1 MSECLTSEQIGRYVA
16 GQCSG
21 RELEKIKAH
30 LAECAV
36 CRGKVG
42 EAGADV
48 SVDRTLNAGAGRQD
62 DFHTKSMPDASVFQ
76 TKGDDVATS
85 LETMTDGY
93 KILGVLP
100 RGGQAVVYKAIQ
112 KATKRIV
119 AVKVLLQGEHASK
132 RARYRF
138 EQEIELVARLK
149 HPNIVTIFD
158 SGIAEE
164 QYYYAMEFIKG
175 IPLDE
180 YVDEEKL
187 PLRETMELFGK
198 VASAIA
204 YAHQH
209 GIIHRDLKPG
219 NILVDEQGEPHVL
232 DFGLAKLAD
241 GFEQT
246 YEKTVMTTIA
256 GHVLGT
262 LAFMSPEQA
271 TADPEAVDVRTDVYS
286 MGVIL
291 YKVLTGQFPYPVG
304 GPMFEILQNIRQYD
318 PVRPLKLIPGFN
330 SEVEGIVLCAL
341 AKEPQRRYQSA
352 AELQRDIEYWLKGLP
367 IAARSDSSLYV
378 LRKLISK
385 HRYTSTVVAL
395 LLLIILGFSY
405 TSFDL
410 YIAARKSLRKSQASI
425 ANASL
430 IGKKARAVSRHITL
444 TNFMYL
450 WNAGWLSNGAEVI
463 ASHMPADCKERKAAE
478 FLLNPKPLAE
488 KEADFRGQITDEYS
502 WFADFIIAEHYLKDH
517 NRQEALKACR
527 ASYKAMRLPSQPN
540 QANFDRWVYSR
551 VEARLYELGD
561 RPVGSYFLITNGNG
575 DEER

>member
-1 MSECLTSEQIGRYVA
+1 MSECLTSEQIRRYVA
-16 GQCSG
+16 GQCSD
-21 RELEKIKAH
+21 REIEKIKAH
-30 LAECAV
+30 LVECAI

-42 EAGADV
+42 ADGADT
-48 SVDRTLNAGAGRQD
+48 SAERTPNGSAGREE
-62 DFHTKSMPDASVFQ
+62 DFQTKSMPDASVFQ
-76 TKGDDVATS
+76 TRGDDTATS

-112 KATKRIV
+112 KATKRTV

-158 SGIAEE
+158 SGITEE

-175 IPLDE
+175 KPLDE
-180 YVDEEKL
+180 YIDEEKL
-187 PLRETMELFGK
+187 SLRKTMELFGK

-219 NILVDEQGEPHVL
+219 NIMVDEQGEPHVL
-232 DFGLAKLAD
+232 DFGLAKLVD

-271 TADPEAVDVRTDVYS
+271 TADPDAVDVRTDVYS

-291 YKVLTGQFPYPVG
+291 YKVLTGEFPYPIG
-304 GPMFEILQNIRQYD
+304 GPMFEILQNIKQYD
-318 PVRPLKLIPGFN
+318 PVRPLKLVPGFN
-330 SEVEGIVLCAL
+330 SEIEAIVLRAL

-352 AELQRDIEYWLKGLP
+352 AELYNDIQCWLTGRP
-367 IAARSDSSLYV
+367 IVARSDSSLYV
-378 LRKLISK
+378 LQKLIVRNRAASA
-385 HRYTSTVVAL
+385 VVG
-395 LLLIILGFSY
+395 LLIVIITAFAFTNLYLYDWARDGWETTEEQKIKLQEELDLTKKQGLWFSFKILLDGWRQDEIGPGQSMAILKQDERFN
-405 TSFDL
+405 
-410 YIAARKSLRKSQASI
+410 AAQI
-425 ANASL
+425 
-430 IGKKARAVSRHITL
+430 
-444 TNFMYL
+444 
-450 WNAGWLSNGAEVI
+450 
-463 ASHMPADCKERKAAE
+463 
-478 FLLNPKPLAE
+478 FLLEASPIEE
-488 KEADFRGQITDEYS
+488 KVAAFKNKLGAS
-502 WFADFIIAEHYLKDH
+502 GLWFAEYITGEHYLKDGKESESLDAFE
-517 NRQEALKACR
+517 NSLR
-527 ASYKAMRLPSQPN
+527 AIGELNPDQPKPEEWIVNQINSRLIQLR
-540 QANFDRWVYSR
+540 D
-551 VEARLYELGD
+551 
-561 RPVGSYFLITNGNG
+561 
-575 DEER
+575 

>member
-1 MSECLTSEQIGRYVA
+1 MSECLSSEQIRRYVA
-16 GQCSG
+16 GQCSD
-21 RELEKIKAH
+21 REIEKIKAH
-30 LAECAV
+30 LSECAI

-42 EAGADV
+42 EAGADA
-48 SVDRTLNAGAGRQD
+48 SAERTPNSSAGRED
-62 DFHTKSMPDASVFQ
+62 DFSTKSMPDASIFQ
-76 TKGDDVATS
+76 TRGDDVATS

-112 KATKRIV
+112 KATKRTV
-119 AVKVLLQGEHASK
+119 AVKVLLQGEYASK

-138 EQEIELVARLK
+138 EQEIELIARLK

-175 IPLDE
+175 KPLDE

-187 PLRETMELFGK
+187 SLRKTMELFGK

-232 DFGLAKLAD
+232 DFGLAKLVD

-291 YKVLTGQFPYPVG
+291 YKVLTGKFPYPIG
-304 GPMFEILQNIRQYD
+304 GPMFEILQNIKQLD
-318 PVRPLKLIPGFN
+318 PVRPLKLVPGFN
-330 SEVEGIVLCAL
+330 SEVEAIVLRAL

-352 AELQRDIEYWLKGLP
+352 AGFHHDIQCWLTGRP
-367 IAARSDSSLYV
+367 IVARSDSSLYV
-378 LRKLISK
+378 LRKLIVRNRAASA
-385 HRYTSTVVAL
+385 VVG
-395 LLLIILGFSY
+395 LLIVITMAFAF
-405 TSFDL
+405 TNL
-410 YIAARKSLRKSQASI
+410 YLYDWAR
-425 ANASL
+425 
-430 IGKKARAVSRHITL
+430 V
-444 TNFMYL
+444 
-450 WNAGWLSNGAEVI
+450 GWKEAEQQVRELE
-463 ASHMPADCKERKAAE
+463 KERDLTKKQGLSLSFKIFLDAWRQDQIGPGQSMAALKEDERFDAAQKFLLKASPIEEKAAA
-478 FLLNPKPLAE
+478 FKNKLGARHL
-488 KEADFRGQITDEYS
+488 
-502 WFADFIIAEHYLKDH
+502 WFAEYIIGEHYLKDGKEA
-517 NRQEALKACR
+517 EALDAFENSAGAIRELSPDQPKPEEWIVNWIN
-527 ASYKAMRLPSQPN
+527 SRLIQLRN
-540 QANFDRWVYSR
+540 
-551 VEARLYELGD
+551 
-561 RPVGSYFLITNGNG
+561 
-575 DEER
+575 

>member
-1 MSECLTSEQIGRYVA
+1 MSECLTLEQIRRYVA

-21 RELEKIKAH
+21 REIEKIKAH
-30 LAECAV
+30 LAECAI

-42 EAGADV
+42 EAGTDA
-48 SVDRTLNAGAGRQD
+48 SAERTPNASAGGED
-62 DFHTKSMPDASVFQ
+62 DFRTKSMPDASVFQ
-76 TKGDDVATS
+76 TRGDDVATS

-112 KATKRIV
+112 KATKRTV
-119 AVKVLLQGEHASK
+119 AVKVLLQGEHASR

-149 HPNIVTIFD
+149 HPHIVTIFD

-175 IPLDE
+175 KPLDE
-180 YVDEEKL
+180 YVNEEKL
-187 PLRETMELFGK
+187 SLRETMELFGK

-204 YAHQH
+204 YAHLH

-291 YKVLTGQFPYPVG
+291 YKVLTGKFPYPIG
-304 GPMFEILQNIRQYD
+304 GPMFEILQNIKQLD
-318 PVRPLKLIPGFN
+318 PVRPLKLVPGFN
-330 SEVEGIVLCAL
+330 SEVEAIVLRAL

-352 AELQRDIEYWLKGLP
+352 AGFHHDIQCWLTGRP
-367 IAARSDSSLYV
+367 IVARSDSSLYV
-378 LRKLISK
+378 LRKLIVRNRAASII
-385 HRYTSTVVAL
+385 AA
-395 LLLIILGFSY
+395 LLLIIIVS
-405 TSFDL
+405 TSFISL
-410 YIAARKSLRKSQASI
+410 YSYSVAQGALEQSQLKQEAYKTQAKRIKTFSHQMGLAAFLELWHDDKIRRAKEFVPHLIRKTRERTAAQFLLDPRPLTEKQDEFKAGLSTDESSFWAFVIGECHLKSENESGAIESYKRCLEENQNPSELDDWFINRAKRQLDSLLNRNVS
-425 ANASL
+425 AN
-430 IGKKARAVSRHITL
+430 TYP
-444 TNFMYL
+444 N
-450 WNAGWLSNGAEVI
+450 
-463 ASHMPADCKERKAAE
+463 RKA
-478 FLLNPKPLAE
+478 
-488 KEADFRGQITDEYS
+488 
-502 WFADFIIAEHYLKDH
+502 
-517 NRQEALKACR
+517 
-527 ASYKAMRLPSQPN
+527 
-540 QANFDRWVYSR
+540 
-551 VEARLYELGD
+551 
-561 RPVGSYFLITNGNG
+561 
-575 DEER
+575 EE

>member
-1 MSECLTSEQIGRYVA
+1 MSECLTSEQIRRYVA

-42 EAGADV
+42 EAGADA
-48 SVDRTLNAGAGRQD
+48 SAERTPNGSAGRQD
-62 DFHTKSMPDASVFQ
+62 DFRTKSMPDASVFQ
-76 TKGDDVATS
+76 TRGDDVATS

-175 IPLDE
+175 KPLDE

-187 PLRETMELFGK
+187 SLRETMELFGK

-232 DFGLAKLAD
+232 DFGLAKLVD

-291 YKVLTGQFPYPVG
+291 YKILTGEFPYPIG
-304 GPMFEILQNIRQYD
+304 GPIFEILQNIRQYD
-318 PVRPLKLIPGFN
+318 PVRPLKLVPGFN
-330 SEVEGIVLCAL
+330 SEVEAIVLRAL

-352 AELQRDIEYWLKGLP
+352 AEFHNDIQCWLTGRP
-367 IAARSDSSLYV
+367 IVARSDSSLYV
-378 LRKLISK
+378 LRKLIVRNRAASA
-385 HRYTSTVVAL
+385 VVG
-395 LLLIILGFSY
+395 LLIVITMAFAFTNLYLYGWARDGWETTVQQKIRLQEELDLTKKQGLWFSFKIF
-405 TSFDL
+405 FDAWRQGRIGL
-410 YIAARKSLRKSQASI
+410 EQSMAIFKQDERFDAAQKFLLEASPI
-425 ANASL
+425 
-430 IGKKARAVSRHITL
+430 
-444 TNFMYL
+444 
-450 WNAGWLSNGAEVI
+450 E
-463 ASHMPADCKERKAAE
+463 EKAAA
-478 FLLNPKPLAE
+478 FKNKLGTRHL
-488 KEADFRGQITDEYS
+488 
-502 WFADFIIAEHYLKDH
+502 WFAEYIIGEHYLKDGKEA
-517 NRQEALKACR
+517 EALDAFENSAGAIRQLSPDQPKPEEWIVHR
-527 ASYKAMRLPSQPN
+527 INSRLIQLRN
-540 QANFDRWVYSR
+540 
-551 VEARLYELGD
+551 
-561 RPVGSYFLITNGNG
+561 
-575 DEER
+575 

>member
-1 MSECLTSEQIGRYVA
+1 MSECLTSEQIRRYVA
-16 GQCSG
+16 GQCSD
-21 RELEKIKAH
+21 REIEKIEAH
-30 LAECAV
+30 LAECAI

-42 EAGADV
+42 EAGADA
-48 SVDRTLNAGAGRQD
+48 SAERTPNGSAGRQD
-62 DFHTKSMPDASVFQ
+62 DFRTKSMPDASVFQ
-76 TKGDDVATS
+76 TRGDDVATS

-187 PLRETMELFGK
+187 SLRETVELFGK

-232 DFGLAKLAD
+232 DFGLAKLVD

-291 YKVLTGQFPYPVG
+291 YKILTGEFPYPVG
-304 GPMFEILQNIRQYD
+304 GPMFEILQNIREHD
-318 PVRPLKLIPGFN
+318 PVRPLKLVPGFN
-330 SEVEGIVLCAL
+330 SEVEAIVLRAL

-352 AELQRDIEYWLKGLP
+352 AELHNDIQCWLTGRP
-367 IAARSDSSLYV
+367 IVARSDSSLYV
-378 LRKLISK
+378 LRKLIVRNRAASII
-385 HRYTSTVVAL
+385 AA
-395 LLLIILGFSY
+395 LLLIIIVS
-405 TSFDL
+405 TSFISL
-410 YIAARKSLRKSQASI
+410 YSYS
-425 ANASL
+425 
-430 IGKKARAVSRHITL
+430 RA
-444 TNFMYL
+444 
-450 WNAGWLSNGAEVI
+450 
-463 ASHMPADCKERKAAE
+463 
-478 FLLNPKPLAE
+478 
-488 KEADFRGQITDEYS
+488 
-502 WFADFIIAEHYLKDH
+502 
-517 NRQEALKACR
+517 QEALKHSQLKQEAYKTQAKRIKTFSHQLGLAAFLELWHDDKIRR
-527 ASYKAMRLPSQPN
+527 AEDFVPHLIKKTRERIAAQFLLDPRPLTEKQDE
-540 QANFDRWVYSR
+540 FK
-551 VEARLYELGD
+551 ARL
-561 RPVGSYFLITNGNG
+561 ST
-575 DEER
+575 DESSFSAFVIGEYYIKNKNKSAAIEAFKKCLEEALVFALLLCF

>member
-1 MSECLTSEQIGRYVA
+1 MSECLTSEQIRRYVA
-16 GQCSG
+16 GQCSD
-21 RELEKIKAH
+21 REIEKIKAH
-30 LAECAV
+30 LAECTI

-42 EAGADV
+42 EAGADA
-48 SVDRTLNAGAGRQD
+48 SAERTPNAGAGGED
-62 DFHTKSMPDASVFQ
+62 DFRTKSMPGASVFQ
-76 TKGDDVATS
+76 TRGDDVATS

-112 KATKRIV
+112 KATKRTV

-132 RARYRF
+132 HARYRF

-175 IPLDE
+175 RPLDE

-187 PLRETMELFGK
+187 SLRETMELFGK

-209 GIIHRDLKPG
+209 GIMHRDLKPG

-232 DFGLAKLAD
+232 DFGLAKLVD

-291 YKVLTGQFPYPVG
+291 YKVLTGEFPYPIG
-304 GPMFEILQNIRQYD
+304 GPMFEILQNIKQLD
-318 PVRPLKLIPGFN
+318 PVRPLKLVPGFN
-330 SEVEGIVLCAL
+330 SEVEAIVLRAL

-352 AELQRDIEYWLKGLP
+352 AGFHHDIQCWLTGRP
-367 IAARSDSSLYV
+367 IVARSDSSLYV
-378 LRKLISK
+378 LRKLIVRNRAASA
-385 HRYTSTVVAL
+385 VVG
-395 LLLIILGFSY
+395 LLIVITMAFAF
-405 TSFDL
+405 TNL
-410 YIAARKSLRKSQASI
+410 Y
-425 ANASL
+425 
-430 IGKKARAVSRHITL
+430 
-444 TNFMYL
+444 
-450 WNAGWLSNGAEVI
+450 
-463 ASHMPADCKERKAAE
+463 
-478 FLLNPKPLAE
+478 
-488 KEADFRGQITDEYS
+488 
-502 WFADFIIAEHYLKDH
+502 
-517 NRQEALKACR
+517 
-527 ASYKAMRLPSQPN
+527 
-540 QANFDRWVYSR
+540 
-551 VEARLYELGD
+551 LYD
-561 RPVGSYFLITNGNG
+561 WATVR
-575 DEER
+575 

>member
-1 MSECLTSEQIGRYVA
+1 MSECLSSEQIRRYVA
-16 GQCSG
+16 GQCSD
-21 RELEKIKAH
+21 REIEKIKAH
-30 LAECAV
+30 LSECAI

-42 EAGADV
+42 EAGADA
-48 SVDRTLNAGAGRQD
+48 SAERTPNSSAGRED
-62 DFHTKSMPDASVFQ
+62 DFSTKSMPDASIFQ
-76 TKGDDVATS
+76 TRGDDVATS

-112 KATKRIV
+112 KATKRTV
-119 AVKVLLQGEHASK
+119 AVKVLLQGEYASK

-138 EQEIELVARLK
+138 EQEIELIARLK

-175 IPLDE
+175 KPLDE

-187 PLRETMELFGK
+187 SLRKTMELFGK

-232 DFGLAKLAD
+232 DFGLAKLVD

-291 YKVLTGQFPYPVG
+291 YKVLTGKFPYPIG
-304 GPMFEILQNIRQYD
+304 GPMFEILQNIKQLD
-318 PVRPLKLIPGFN
+318 PVRPLKLVPGFN
-330 SEVEGIVLCAL
+330 SEVEAIVLRAL

-352 AELQRDIEYWLKGLP
+352 AGFHHDIQCWLTGRP
-367 IAARSDSSLYV
+367 IVARSDNSLYV
-378 LRKLISK
+378 LRKLIVRNRAASA
-385 HRYTSTVVAL
+385 VVG
-395 LLLIILGFSY
+395 LLIVITMAFAF
-405 TSFDL
+405 TNL
-410 YIAARKSLRKSQASI
+410 YLYDWAR
-425 ANASL
+425 
-430 IGKKARAVSRHITL
+430 V
-444 TNFMYL
+444 
-450 WNAGWLSNGAEVI
+450 GWKEAEQQVRELE
-463 ASHMPADCKERKAAE
+463 KERDLTKKQGLSLSFKIFLDAWRQDQIGPGQSMAALKEDERFDAAQKFLLKASPIEEKAAA
-478 FLLNPKPLAE
+478 FKNKLGARHL
-488 KEADFRGQITDEYS
+488 
-502 WFADFIIAEHYLKDH
+502 WFAEYIIGEHYLKDGKEA
-517 NRQEALKACR
+517 EALDAFENSAGAIRELSPDQPKPEEWIVNWIN
-527 ASYKAMRLPSQPN
+527 SRLIQLRN
-540 QANFDRWVYSR
+540 
-551 VEARLYELGD
+551 
-561 RPVGSYFLITNGNG
+561 
-575 DEER
+575 